1 MKRLLIGSL
10 LMLSLLSETC
20 AAGPHD
26 GDWTGSAIS
35 SNGARCGPVIVTL
48 TVEGPVVT
56 GLARFE
62 REAPN
67 IMGTV
72 REDGTFG
79 ATIGFHP
86 LTGKFIENEFEGAF
100 RSSDCEWKMVLK
112 RTKSPNASITSLPK
126 SGN

>member
-10 LMLSLLSETC
+10 LSLLPLSVIC

-35 SNGARCGPVIVTL
+35 SNAALCRPIIVTL

-62 REAPN
+62 REAPH

-72 REDGTFG
+72 RQDGTFG

-86 LTGKFIENEFEGAF
+86 LIGKFIENEFEGAF
-100 RSSDCEWKMVLK
+100 KSSDCEWRMLLK
-112 RTKSPNASITSLPK
+112 RTK
-126 SGN
+126 

>member
-1 MKRLLIGSL
+1 MVPFGGDGYLKMKRWLIGSL
-10 LMLSLLSETC
+10 LILSPLSGTC

-26 GDWTGSAIS
+26 GDWTGSASS
-35 SNGARCGPVIVTL
+35 SNAARCRPVIVTL
-48 TVEGPVVT
+48 TVDGPVAT

-72 REDGTFG
+72 RQDGTFG

-100 RSSDCEWKMVLK
+100 KNSDCEWKMLLK
-112 RTKSPNASITSLPK
+112 RTK
-126 SGN
+126 